1 MGWFKKK
8 KEEPKVT
15 SGQMK
20 TKLSVTGAKLGK
32 KEAMLTHKMNQAR
45 EEARKALKAGDERTF
60 KRASQRYA
68 MLQKQVQAVQATGD
82 MTATMQ
88 DTIEMQDSMK
98 DIAEIGQDVGKYQDE
113 LMVDQKQMEE
123 SLTAIRTTME
133 KSEQSVDMM
142 SATMDAISTTAT
154 SSDIQDEL
162 RAELMAEIT
171 VEHTEEEEL
180 EALEKKLKK
189 EKA

>member
-8 KEEPKVT
+8 KEEPKIT
-15 SGQMK
+15 SDQMK
-20 TKLSVTGAKLGK
+20 TKLSMTGKQLGK
-32 KEAMLTHKMNQAR
+32 KESLLAKKVETAR
-45 EEARKALKAGDERTF
+45 QEARKALKAGDERTF

-68 MLQKQVQAVQATGD
+68 MLQKQLQAVQATGD

-98 DIAEIGQDVGKYQDE
+98 DIATIGQDVGKYQDE
-113 LMVDQKQMEE
+113 LMVDQKQMEQ

-142 SATMDAISTTAT
+142 SSTLDAISMTAE
-154 SSDIQDEL
+154 SSDVQDEL

-171 VEHTEEEEL
+171 STSSEEDDLEQKLKRATEEL
-180 EALEKKLKK
+180 
-189 EKA
+189 